1 MKFLGLILTVIFLTA
16 LTGPGRSEPPA
27 LQESLPAVK
36 NALNAVIS
44 RQLAAFQAGD
54 FTRAYNLAAGEI
66 RSKYDRATFEQ
77 MVRIGFPILTRSG
90 SIKFGPALDDGEN
103 GVVYVR
109 VGDAPERQLYLYSLK
124 REKKDWKIIG
134 VSQKEED
141 PSPATP
147 ASSPEMPPLSA

>member
-1 MKFLGLILTVIFLTA
+1 MRIPCALLGLA
-16 LTGPGRSEPPA
+16 LVLPAVLPLRSEPPA

-36 NALNAVIS
+36 NALNDVIS

-54 FTRAYNLAAGEI
+54 FARAYTFAAVEI
-66 RSKYDRATFEQ
+66 RSKYDRAAFEQ
-77 MVRIGFPILTRSG
+77 MVKLGFPILTRSG
-90 SIKFGPALDDGEN
+90 SVEFGPALDDGEN

-109 VGDAPERQLYLYSLK
+109 VGDAPGGQLYLYSLK

-141 PSPATP
+141 QSSPPP
-147 ASSPEMPPLSA
+147 ASPPEMPPLSA